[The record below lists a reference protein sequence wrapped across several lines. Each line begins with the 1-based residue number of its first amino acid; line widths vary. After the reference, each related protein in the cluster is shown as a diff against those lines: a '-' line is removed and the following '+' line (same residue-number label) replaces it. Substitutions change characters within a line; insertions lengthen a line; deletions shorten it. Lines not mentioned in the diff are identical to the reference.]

1 MAVPQF
7 PFANRL
13 IAGATAPQV
22 QVPYRP
28 VQTQTPAP
36 VAPVQNQDEMLRQR
50 AFQAALARPDM
61 PIPPEFSTG
70 SALGDEQERLRARYA
85 LMRDAGRSA
94 VAERARAQGRSVTYD
109 QAGNPVIG
117 DMPQTPIV
125 QAGPEGTRI
134 AYRNG
139 MPVGFSTPTAT
150 PSAEEM
156 RFNQPYRSDA
166 AARDAAQ
173 QRATEIM
180 RSGAQKFN
188 ADNAT
193 RGVQMTPTGGY
204 LMTPMGAASAAA
216 AMAAAPVAAPVA
228 AAPYVPSPSTRALM
242 TVPMP
247 AILSAPAAPLASAE
261 RTLSPEQA
269 LAQAEQFL
277 QEEPARIAEETSRKE
292 DKEYRDQ
299 IAKTTQELA
308 QARIQKDVSKVRQLS
323 AKLNNL
329 LVNTPGKVAEQ
340 QMARFGALGMGVGLP
355 SNIGGT
361 TATPVESTTPAPPTP
376 SPAVATSSPATRPPS
391 PEEVRKNLFDI
402 AAATQAVRREQAASN
417 PPAQR
422 GFFAPIRDFLTGSP
436 ELSSPSQTG
445 ATPAASWARRLA
457 IRDAFQRGELT
468 EAEANRLL
476 GSP

>member
-1 MAVPQF
+1 
-7 PFANRL
+7 
-13 IAGATAPQV
+13 
-22 QVPYRP
+22 
-28 VQTQTPAP
+28 
-36 VAPVQNQDEMLRQR
+36 
-50 AFQAALARPDM
+50 
-61 PIPPEFSTG
+61 
-70 SALGDEQERLRARYA
+70 
-85 LMRDAGRSA
+85 
-94 VAERARAQGRSVTYD
+94 
-109 QAGNPVIG
+109 
-117 DMPQTPIV
+117 
-125 QAGPEGTRI
+125 
-134 AYRNG
+134 
-139 MPVGFSTPTAT
+139 
-150 PSAEEM
+150 
-156 RFNQPYRSDA
+156 
-166 AARDAAQ
+166 
-173 QRATEIM
+173 
-180 RSGAQKFN
+180 
-188 ADNAT
+188 
-193 RGVQMTPTGGY
+193 
-204 LMTPMGAASAAA
+204 
-216 AMAAAPVAAPVA
+216 
-228 AAPYVPSPSTRALM
+228 
-242 TVPMP
+242 MP

-361 TATPVESTTPAPPTP
+361 TATPVEPTT
-376 SPAVATSSPATRPPS
+376 PAVATSSPATRPPS
-391 PEEVRKNLFDI
+391 PEEIRKNLFDI

-417 PPAQR
+417 PPAER
-422 GFFAPIRDFLTGSP
+422 GFFAPIRDFFTGSP